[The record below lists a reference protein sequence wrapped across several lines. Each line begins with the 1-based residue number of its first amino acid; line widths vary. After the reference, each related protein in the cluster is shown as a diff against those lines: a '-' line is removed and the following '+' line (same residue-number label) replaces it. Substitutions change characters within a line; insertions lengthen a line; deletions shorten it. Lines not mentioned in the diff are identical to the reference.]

1 MRVTLSDEARQLI
14 ALFED
19 ETDVAA
25 RDCLVDESF
34 DRLVFVVPS
43 GEMGKAIGPGGRVV
57 RRVEERVGRSV
68 ELVEDADTAAG
79 FVANALSPA
88 AVYNVTVSE
97 NESTVAYAEVAS
109 EDRGVAIGTDGK
121 TIHRAR
127 ELAKR
132 HFDVDDVQL
141 T

>member
-14 ALFED
+14 ALFEG

-25 RDCLVDESF
+25 RDCVVDEAF
-34 DRLVFVVPS
+34 DRVVFVVPA
-43 GEMGKAIGPGGRVV
+43 GEMAKAIGPGGRVV
-57 RRVEERVGRSV
+57 KRVEERVGRSV
-68 ELVEDADTAAG
+68 ELVEDADSAAA
-79 FVANALSPA
+79 FVANALAPA

-97 NESTVAYAEVAS
+97 NDSTVAYAEVAS
-109 EDRGVAIGTDGK
+109 EDRGVAIGKKGK